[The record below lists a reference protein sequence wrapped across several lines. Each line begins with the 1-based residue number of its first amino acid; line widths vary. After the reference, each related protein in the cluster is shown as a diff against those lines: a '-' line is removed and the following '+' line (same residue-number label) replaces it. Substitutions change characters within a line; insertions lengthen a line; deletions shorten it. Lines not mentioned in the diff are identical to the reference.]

1 MNLAQALI
9 LAISTAGAVLSYLNL
24 RATKRL
30 VEMYERDRKPVTYS
44 FTVGEEAT
52 AEQVRAAVAA
62 SERRAAPLKNDPEGT
77 C

>member
-1 MNLAQALI
+1 MSVAQALI

-30 VEMYERDRKPVTYS
+30 VEMYERDHKPVTYS

-52 AEQVRAAVAA
+52 AEQVRAAVA
-62 SERRAAPLKNDPEGT
+62 RQMAPTKNDPEGT